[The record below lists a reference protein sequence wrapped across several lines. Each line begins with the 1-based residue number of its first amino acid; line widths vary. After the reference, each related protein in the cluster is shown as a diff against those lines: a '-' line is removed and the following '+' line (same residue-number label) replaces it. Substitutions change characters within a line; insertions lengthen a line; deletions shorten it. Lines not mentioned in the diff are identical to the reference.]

1 MHIIGFYKDLTL
13 VEKEKN
19 YYVVNKR
26 DKKILFKGDEDQAS
40 KYFIMLVANFI
51 NENGT
56 RV

>member
-1 MHIIGFYKDLTL
+1 MCILGFYKDLTL
-13 VEKEKN
+13 SKKEEN
-19 YYVVNKR
+19 YYVVNTR

>member
-1 MHIIGFYKDLTL
+1 MRILGFYKDLTL
-13 VEKEKN
+13 SKKEEN
-19 YYVVNKR
+19 YYVVNTR

-51 NENGT
+51 NENRT

>member
-1 MHIIGFYKDLTL
+1 MHILGFYKDLTL
-13 VEKEKN
+13 VKKEEN
-19 YYVVNKR
+19 YYVVNTR

-40 KYFIMLVANFI
+40 KHFIMLVANFI

>member
-1 MHIIGFYKDLTL
+1 MRIIGFYKDLTL
-13 VEKEKN
+13 VEKEEN
-19 YYVVNKR
+19 YYVVNKC

-51 NENGT
+51 NEDGM

>member
-1 MHIIGFYKDLTL
+1 MHILGFYKDLTL
-13 VEKEKN
+13 VEKEEN
-19 YYVVNKR
+19 YYVVNTR

-40 KYFIMLVANFI
+40 KHFIMLVANFI

>member
-26 DKKILFKGDEDQAS
+26 DEKILFKGDEDQAS

>member
-1 MHIIGFYKDLTL
+1 MHIISFYKDLTL

>member
-1 MHIIGFYKDLTL
+1 MHILGFYKDLTL
-13 VEKEKN
+13 LEKEEN
-19 YYVVNKR
+19 YYVVNKC

-40 KYFIMLVANFI
+40 KHFIMLVANFI

>member
-13 VEKEKN
+13 VEKEEN
-19 YYVVNKR
+19 YYVVNKH

-40 KYFIMLVANFI
+40 KYFIMLVAKFI
-51 NENGT
+51 NEDGT